1 MYGPEVA
8 INGIDKEKIAK
19 AFSVF
24 I

>member
-19 AFSVF
+19 AFSLF